1 MTLMRAWLPVLQRL
15 ARQQKAA
22 TSVEYCLI
30 ISMIVLAMLVGF
42 QAVGSTTSS
51 MWNNVSS
58 KVQTAR

>member
-1 MTLMRAWLPVLQRL
+1 MRAWLPVLRRL
-15 ARQQKAA
+15 ASQQKAA

-42 QAVGSTTSS
+42 QAVGSTTSG

-58 KVQTAR
+58 KIQAAR